1 MDFGALRTL
10 VRDLN
15 FTVHG
20 VPITVSRPTLD
31 EVPVAT
37 RGIWVLPQTDGM
49 PGGNDFQRHEPVRVM
64 AISRDA
70 ISSVPRG
77 TVILAPER
85 AGTFERQWRVE
96 GVDRI
101 EADHVRVVLVP
112 DFELE
117 T

>member
-1 MDFGALRTL
+1 MNLGALKTL

-15 FTVHG
+15 FECHG
-20 VPITVSRPTLD
+20 VPISVKRPLD
-31 EVPVAT
+31 EVPIVT
-37 RGIWVLPQTDGM
+37 RGIWVLPQTESL
-49 PGGNDFQRHEPVRVM
+49 PGGTDFQRHEPVRVL

-85 AGTFERQWRVE
+85 AGTLDRSWRVE
-96 GVDRI
+96 GVDRM

-112 DFELE
+112 AFDLE